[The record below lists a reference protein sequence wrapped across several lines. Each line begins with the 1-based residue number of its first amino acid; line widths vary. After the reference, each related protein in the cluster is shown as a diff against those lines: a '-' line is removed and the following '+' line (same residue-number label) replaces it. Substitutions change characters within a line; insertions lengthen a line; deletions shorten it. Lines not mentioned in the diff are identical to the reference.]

1 MGGRGIGTGF
11 NLIATSGRDVEFDAK
26 LELQLLLSEVG
37 DDSAKVWESGVSGL
51 ILANTRL
58 EPREATRRLRDLLS
72 ERPFDFKLLRR
83 IIPVEVWMETDL
95 KKIEEVC
102 AKLSESIKTTETFR
116 VTVEKRRSRLRSRE
130 VIEAAARHVDARVDL
145 EKPDRII
152 LIQVVG
158 GETGVSLLGSE
169 KEILNVDKALLEKID
184 EESNPLSTTEDQLPR
199 GSFPQDR

>member
-1 MGGRGIGTGF
+1 MGGRGIGTVF
-11 NLIATSGRDVEFDAK
+11 NLIATSGREVEFDAK

-72 ERPFDFKLLRR
+72 ERPFDFKLLKR

-95 KKIEEVC
+95 KKIEEAC
-102 AKLSESIKTTETFR
+102 AKLSKRIQTTETFR
-116 VTVEKRRSRLRSRE
+116 VTVEKRRTRLRSRE
-130 VIEAAARHVDARVDL
+130 LIEAAARHVDARVDL

-169 KEILNVDKALLEKID
+169 KEILNVDKAFLEKID
-184 EESNPLSTTEDQLPR
+184 EESNLLSTTEDQVPS

>member
-83 IIPVEVWMETDL
+83 IIPVEVWMETNL
-95 KKIEEVC
+95 KKIEEAC

-130 VIEAAARHVDARVDL
+130 LIEAAARHVDARVDL

-169 KEILNVDKALLEKID
+169 REILNVDKALLEKID
-184 EESNPLSTTEDQLPR
+184 EESNPLSTTEGQLPS

>member
-83 IIPVEVWMETDL
+83 IIPVEVWMETNL
-95 KKIEEVC
+95 KKIEEAC

-169 KEILNVDKALLEKID
+169 REILNVDKALLEKID

>member
-1 MGGRGIGTGF
+1 MGGRGIGTVF
-11 NLIATSGRDVEFDAK
+11 NLVATSGRDVEFDAK

-58 EPREATRRLRDLLS
+58 EPREATRRLRALLS

-95 KKIEEVC
+95 KKIEEAC

-130 VIEAAARHVDARVDL
+130 LIEAAARHVDARVDL

-169 KEILNVDKALLEKID
+169 KEILNVDKALLENLD
-184 EESNPLSTTEDQLPR
+184 EESNPLSTTEDQLPS